1 MTTARNQER
10 SAAQTLVAQDNFSL
24 RFWGVRGS
32 YAVSDRDALRYGGN
46 TSCVEVVAGKHR
58 IIFDAGTGI
67 IGLGKELIK
76 NNPGPLNLNLF
87 LSHTHH
93 DHLSGFYFFDPLF
106 DKRNRIN
113 IFGPGSGKR
122 SLAETLRMAM
132 EPALFPIGLDALDA
146 KTSIWSLVGG
156 ENIALRDNRQPPR
169 ISKAVSLRFKGR
181 DQPIISTY
189 GSPAHPNGVILYRVF
204 FQGKSLVYATD
215 LEEPADGY
223 PDVIEFAR
231 DANVLI
237 HDAQYLESEY
247 MSTAN
252 PRRGWGH
259 STVESAT
266 EVARKAGVKRLVLFH
281 HEPTHDDRC
290 IDQILKFARR
300 RFRRTTVAAEGMVM
314 RL

>member
-1 MTTARNQER
+1 M
-10 SAAQTLVAQDNFSL
+10 
-24 RFWGVRGS
+24 
-32 YAVSDRDALRYGGN
+32 SDRHALKYGGN
-46 TSCVEVVAGKHR
+46 TSCVEVVAGKHQ

-67 IGLGKELIK
+67 IKLGKDLVK
-76 NNPGPLNLNLF
+76 NNPGPLSLNLF

-106 DKRNRIN
+106 DKRNRVN
-113 IFGPGSGKR
+113 IFGPASGKR

-146 KTSIWSLVGG
+146 KKSIWSLVGC
-156 ENIALRDNRQPPR
+156 ETIALRDNRRAPR
-169 ISKAVSLRFKGR
+169 IANAVSLRDTDR
-181 DQPIISTY
+181 AQPLIITHS
-189 GSPAHPNGVILYRVF
+189 SSAHPNGVILYRVY

-215 LEEPADGY
+215 LEETAGGS

-231 DANVLI
+231 DTDLLI

-266 EVARKAGVKRLVLFH
+266 EVAKKARVKQLVLFH

-290 IDQILKFARR
+290 IDQILKLARR
-300 RFRRTTVAAEGMVM
+300 RFPGTTVAAEGMVM

>member
-1 MTTARNQER
+1 
-10 SAAQTLVAQDNFSL
+10 
-24 RFWGVRGS
+24 
-32 YAVSDRDALRYGGN
+32 VSDRDALKYGGN
-46 TSCVEVVAGKHR
+46 TSCVEVVAGKHQ

-67 IGLGKELIK
+67 IGLGKELVR
-76 NNPGPLNLNLF
+76 NNPGPLSLNLF

-122 SLAETLRMAM
+122 SLAETLRIAM

-146 KTSIWSLVGG
+146 KKYIWSLIGG
-156 ENIALRDNRQPPR
+156 ENIALRTNRQTPR
-169 ISKAVSLRFKGR
+169 ITTAVSLRIKDR
-181 DQPIISTY
+181 EQPIIITH

-215 LEEPADGY
+215 LEETAGGY

-231 DANVLI
+231 DADVLI

-247 MSTAN
+247 ISATN

-266 EVARKAGVKRLVLFH
+266 EVAKKAGVKQLVLFH

-290 IDQILKFARR
+290 IDQILKLARR
-300 RFRRTTVAAEGMVM
+300 RFPGTTVAAEGMVM
-314 RL
+314 RP

>member
-1 MTTARNQER
+1 
-10 SAAQTLVAQDNFSL
+10 VAQNDFFL

-32 YAVSDRDALRYGGN
+32 YAVSYRDALKYGGN
-46 TSCVEVVAGKHR
+46 TSCVEVVAGKHH
-58 IIFDAGTGI
+58 IILDAGTGI
-67 IGLGKELIK
+67 IGLGKELVK
-76 NNPGPLNLNLF
+76 NNPNPLSLNLF

-106 DKRNRIN
+106 DERNRIN

-122 SLAETLRMAM
+122 SLAKTLRMAM
-132 EPALFPIGLDALDA
+132 EPALFPIGLDALEA
-146 KTSIWSLVGG
+146 KKFIWSLVGG
-156 ENIALRDNRQPPR
+156 ENIALRDRQGPR
-169 ISKAVSLRFKGR
+169 ITKAISLRDKDR
-181 DQPIISTY
+181 EQPIIITH
-189 GSPAHPNGVILYRVF
+189 GSPAHPNGVILYRVL

-215 LEEPADGY
+215 LEETAGGY
-223 PDVIEFAR
+223 PDVIEFTR
-231 DANVLI
+231 DADVLI

-247 MSTAN
+247 ISAAN

-266 EVARKAGVKRLVLFH
+266 EVAKKAGVKQLVLFH

-290 IDQILKFARR
+290 IDQILKLARR
-300 RFRRTTVAAEGMVM
+300 RFPGTTVAAEGMIM

>member
-1 MTTARNQER
+1 
-10 SAAQTLVAQDNFSL
+10 
-24 RFWGVRGS
+24 VRGS
-32 YAVSDRDALRYGGN
+32 YAVSYRDALKYGGN
-46 TSCVEVVAGKHR
+46 TSCVEVVAGKHH
-58 IIFDAGTGI
+58 IILDAGTGI
-67 IGLGKELIK
+67 IGLGKELVK
-76 NNPGPLNLNLF
+76 NNPNPLSLNLF

-106 DKRNRIN
+106 DERNRIN

-132 EPALFPIGLDALDA
+132 EPALFPIGLDALEA
-146 KTSIWSLVGG
+146 KKFIWSLVGG
-156 ENIALRDNRQPPR
+156 ENIALRDRQAPR
-169 ISKAVSLRFKGR
+169 ITKAISLRDKDR
-181 DQPIISTY
+181 EQPIIITH
-189 GSPAHPNGVILYRVF
+189 GSPAHPNGVILYRVL

-215 LEEPADGY
+215 LEETAGGY
-223 PDVIEFAR
+223 PDVIEFTR
-231 DANVLI
+231 DADVLI

-247 MSTAN
+247 ISAAN

-266 EVARKAGVKRLVLFH
+266 EVAKKAGVKQLVLFH

-290 IDQILKFARR
+290 IDQILKLARR
-300 RFRRTTVAAEGMVM
+300 RFPGTTVAAEGMIM

>member
-1 MTTARNQER
+1 M
-10 SAAQTLVAQDNFSL
+10 AQSNFYL

-32 YAVSDRDALRYGGN
+32 YAVSHRGALKYGGN
-46 TSCVEVVAGKHR
+46 TSCVEVIAGKHQ

-67 IGLGKELIK
+67 IGLGKELVK
-76 NNPGPLNLNLF
+76 NNHGPLSLNLF

-106 DKRNRIN
+106 HKRNRIN
-113 IFGPGSGKR
+113 IFGPGSRKR
-122 SLAETLRMAM
+122 SLAETLRVAM

-146 KTSIWSLVGG
+146 KKSIWSLAGR
-156 ENIALRDNRQPPR
+156 ESIELPDNRQAPR
-169 ISKAVSLRFKGR
+169 IIKSVTPTDNDNQR
-181 DQPIISTY
+181 PIILTHASL
-189 GSPAHPNGVILYRVF
+189 AHPNGVILYRVF
-204 FQGKSLVYATD
+204 FQGRSVVYATD
-215 LEEPADGY
+215 LEEIPGGY

-231 DANVLI
+231 VADVLI

-247 MSTAN
+247 TSAAN

-266 EVARKAGVKRLVLFH
+266 EVAKKAGVKRLLLFH

-290 IDQILKFARR
+290 IDQILKLARR
-300 RFRRTTVAAEGMVM
+300 RFPATSMAAEGMIID
-314 RL
+314 L

>member
-1 MTTARNQER
+1 
-10 SAAQTLVAQDNFSL
+10 VAQSNFSL
-24 RFWGVRGS
+24 KFWGVRGS
-32 YAVSDRDALRYGGN
+32 YAVSHRDALKYGGN
-46 TSCVEVVAGKHR
+46 TSCVEVIAGKHQ

-67 IGLGKELIK
+67 IGLGKELVK
-76 NNPGPLNLNLF
+76 NHESPISLNLF

-122 SLAETLRMAM
+122 SLAETLRAAM
-132 EPALFPIGLDALDA
+132 EPALFPIGLDRLNA
-146 KTSIWSLVGG
+146 KKSIWSLVGG
-156 ENIALRDNRQPPR
+156 ENIELRDNRQAPR
-169 ISKAVSLRFKGR
+169 ITKAVSHRADNNQR
-181 DQPIISTY
+181 PIILSHN
-189 GSPAHPNGVILYRVF
+189 SPAHPNGVILYRVF

-215 LEEPADGY
+215 LEETAGGH

-231 DANVLI
+231 DADLLI

-247 MSTAN
+247 TSAAN
-252 PRRGWGH
+252 PRKGWGH

-266 EVARKAGVKRLVLFH
+266 VVAQQAGVKRLVLFH
-281 HEPTHDDRC
+281 HEPTHDDGC
-290 IDQILKFARR
+290 IDQILQLARR
-300 RFRRTTVAAEGMVM
+300 RFTSTTAAAEGMVI